1 MRQWISALALLLV
14 VAGMATFAVGS
25 IVTIVNATQ
34 VLQRAAGADVDSS
47 LYAESFGDCDSADS
61 ASCY

>member
-1 MRQWISALALLLV
+1 MV

-25 IVTIVNATQ
+25 IVTVVTASQ

-47 LYAESFGDCDSADS
+47 LYAESFDDCDITDS
-61 ASCY
+61 ATCY